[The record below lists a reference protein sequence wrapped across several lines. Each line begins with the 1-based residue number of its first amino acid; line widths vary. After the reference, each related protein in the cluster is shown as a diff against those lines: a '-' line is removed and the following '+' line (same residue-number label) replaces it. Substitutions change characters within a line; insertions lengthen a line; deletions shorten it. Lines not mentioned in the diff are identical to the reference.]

1 MNLLSV
7 LVVVVELVSQM
18 GCQLN
23 DDIIDLMCGILIVD
37 DDTIRRSELKLR
49 RRELRG
55 YVLTI
60 NEYGVLCI
68 VGEIKTVSDI
78 SIPVPHVSLCCGC
91 LINLVRVR
99 KDRLDSRCLPK
110 VDMNI
115 CVRITLN
122 SDVLN

>member
-23 DDIIDLMCGILIVD
+23 DDIIDLMCGILMID
-37 DDTIRRSELKLR
+37 DDTIRRFELKLR

-68 VGEIKTVSDI
+68 VGEIR
-78 SIPVPHVSLCCGC
+78 P
-91 LINLVRVR
+91 
-99 KDRLDSRCLPK
+99 
-110 VDMNI
+110 
-115 CVRITLN
+115 
-122 SDVLN
+122 